1 MCALNDEI
9 TCRVNGKE
17 IKTSVRPELLLVD
30 FLRDNLG
37 LTGTK
42 RGCGIGECGACT
54 VILDGRTVASCLV
67 PAASIDGSD
76 ILTVEGLSDGEK
88 LHVLQRAFIDHG
100 AVQCGFC
107 TPGMLLSAKALLDR
121 NPKPTREEIRVAISG
136 NVCRCTGYTKIVD
149 AVAAVA
155 KQGGKA

>member
-1 MCALNDEI
+1 MSVEI
-9 TCRVNGKE
+9 AFVINGKE
-17 IKTSVRPELLLVD
+17 VKASVRPELLLVD
-30 FLRDNLG
+30 FLRDEIG

-54 VILDGRTVASCLV
+54 VIIDGRTVASCLV

-107 TPGMLLSAKALLDR
+107 TPGMLLSAKALLDQ
-121 NPKPTREEIRVAISG
+121 NPNPTRDEIRVAISG
-136 NVCRCTGYTKIVD
+136 NACRCTGYSKIVD
-149 AVAAVA
+149 AVEAVA
-155 KQGGKA
+155 KAGGEV